1 MLVRTSI
8 AITSILVIML
18 SPSRASGQTPNGA
31 TNTGLAVGMSVQ
43 RLQDDFGVSGFFT
56 SPAFLNGNARF
67 SVAGVVAWYPYGRAP
82 SGDQEWIPYGQTR
95 IVVESGH
102 RVAQGPLRL
111 YGFGGVAIAFLPQR
125 LADNLLSVGGVGG
138 FGFEFFMPTESVSAP
153 VSYFIE
159 VAGVG
164 SGARATNLPGRPV
177 VFNGFL
183 IQSGVRF
190 YP

>member
-1 MLVRTSI
+1 
-8 AITSILVIML
+8 
-18 SPSRASGQTPNGA
+18 
-31 TNTGLAVGMSVQ
+31 
-43 RLQDDFGVSGFFT
+43 
-56 SPAFLNGNARF
+56 
-67 SVAGVVAWYPYGRAP
+67 
-82 SGDQEWIPYGQTR
+82 
-95 IVVESGH
+95 
-102 RVAQGPLRL
+102 
-111 YGFGGVAIAFLPQR
+111 
-125 LADNLLSVGGVGG
+125 
-138 FGFEFFMPTESVSAP
+138 